1 MRHYNIPIFIPQQ
14 ACFNSCIYCNQHH
27 ISGQFI
33 QPSSSE
39 IISKIETYLQ
49 TFKEPYNS
57 ELAFF
62 GGSFTAINQ
71 KKQEEYLQIIQ
82 PYIYQNKIRSIR
94 ISTRPDY
101 ITPEILQ
108 MLKKYNVQT
117 IELGAQSLNDEVLEK
132 SQRGHSVKDV
142 QNASKLINEYGFDL
156 GLQMM
161 IGLPHDTLEKS
172 IETAKEI
179 VRLGA
184 KSTRIYPT
192 LVIENTILAELFRK
206 GDYLPLEMGEAIIW
220 TSKLYNIFLE
230 NNVNILRVG
239 LHPSEALISGKELLA
254 GPFHVSFRELVL
266 SNIWKEKFES
276 ITHKKANVIT
286 IYVNPKYI
294 GSAVGYKSQNKIY
307 LQKYYKNVIFRGD
320 TNLIDF
326 QFNYISL

>member
-62 GGSFTAINQ
+62 GGSFSAINQ

>member
-101 ITPEILQ
+101 TTPEILQ

-220 TSKLYNIFLE
+220 TLKLYNIFLE